1 MIRSILGPNAFM
13 ARQRLSELL
22 VGVDFNSVERFDG
35 SDLDMDR
42 LKEQLQAQSLFT
54 NPTVVLSNI
63 SEQKSLQEDMVELIE
78 SLSDSVELIIYEPA
92 VDKRSKYYKFLLNK
106 TVCDEFKQLD
116 ANSLSQWL
124 VAEAEVRGGK
134 IDRQAAW
141 YLVERVGEDQW
152 RLSNELD
159 KLLLSNEPITK
170 QIIDDMVE
178 PTPNESIFKLLDAVS
193 AGNQKSVMDEYDKLI
208 AQRLEPQYILSMLV
222 WQLYILAVVV
232 HGGSR
237 SSDEIAKEAK
247 ISPFVV
253 KKTAQVAKNTS
264 KEKAKTMLAATAKVD
279 ADLKSKPID
288 GAEALKQ
295 LLITLCE

>member
-1 MIRSILGPNAFM
+1 M